1 VFSEGRTTVRTRD
14 TDRYWRQFV
23 QSLPPGAER
32 PEGCYDAFHFGVE
45 KEEASEIA
53 LLVLQGIK
61 TATGSVQW
69 VYEFEGKAPPRPG
82 DHGIVL
88 DSGDRPVCII
98 ETTEVRLL
106 PFDEVDERFAW
117 DGGEWDRT
125 LASWRENYW
134 AFIVSECARIHRE
147 PTEKTP
153 LVCERFR
160 LDYREPLAEESV

>member
-1 VFSEGRTTVRTRD
+1 VLSEGQPTLRTRE

-32 PEGCYDAFHFGVE
+32 PEGYYDAYHFGVE
-45 KEEASEIA
+45 KQEASEIA

-61 TATGSVQW
+61 TATGSVRW
-69 VYEFEGKAPPRPG
+69 VYEVEGNARPQPS
-82 DHGIVL
+82 DHSIVL
-88 DSGDRPVCII
+88 DSDDCPVCII
-98 ETTEVRLL
+98 ETTEVRVL
-106 PFDEVDERFAW
+106 PFDEVEEQFAW

-134 AFIVSECARIHRE
+134 AYIVSECARIHRT

-160 LDYREPLAEESV
+160 VVYREPLAEGG